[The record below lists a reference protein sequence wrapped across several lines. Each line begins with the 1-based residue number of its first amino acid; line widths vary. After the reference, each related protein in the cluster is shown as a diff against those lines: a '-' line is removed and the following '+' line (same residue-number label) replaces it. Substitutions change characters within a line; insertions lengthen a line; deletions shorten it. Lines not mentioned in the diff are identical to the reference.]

1 MSRRIVVKKSV
12 DLVMYHHSL
21 SLIEHRFLNMCIGGI
36 YYKDKITKYTDCA
49 VSTDRYASEYNIKY
63 KEALSQLKEI
73 QISLIK
79 KRVITLEVA
88 NLSIQWITK
97 MEFNSNDEVYVK
109 FHEKMIPY
117 ISSLKANFIKYDIG
131 IIKNLKSTHSI
142 RIYELLKT
150 RAYDNAGWKLHVE
163 LDELKKMLVVAN
175 KYPQYGSFKRMLDVS
190 LEEINEHTDIK
201 ATVKERKLGR
211 KVVKLVFSMEKPV
224 TSEPEEE

>member
-1 MSRRIVVKKSV
+1 MSRRILVKKSF

-36 YYKDKITKYTDCA
+36 YYKEKITKHTDCA

-73 QISLIK
+73 QKSLIK
-79 KRVITLEVA
+79 KRVVTVEAA
-88 NLSIQWITK
+88 NISIPWITK
-97 MEFNSNDEVYVK
+97 MEFNSNDEVYVN

-117 ISSLKANFIKYDIG
+117 ISKLSRNFIKYDIG
-131 IIKNLKSTHSI
+131 IIKNLKSIHSI

-163 LDELKKMLVVAN
+163 LDEFKKMLVVAN
-175 KYPQYGSFKRMLDVS
+175 NYRQYGSFKRMLDTS
-190 LEEINEHTDIK
+190 LAEINEHTDIK
-201 ATVKERKLGR
+201 ATVMERKRGR
-211 KVVKLVFSMEKPV
+211 KVVELVFSMEKPV
-224 TSEPEEE
+224 TTEPEEE